1 MAFLAAALPFL
12 GKAAASAAASFA
24 TNKILGKGAKFAGN
38 LAASQAEN
46 YLTGRMDYNFRRRAA
61 DDNINRLRAMGLTP
75 QEIAGTGAAGGAST
89 SGPTLGNGPA
99 TQLMNAQ
106 NEREKDRQLERE
118 KMRTGLIQT
127 EMQTR
132 ATLGAA
138 QTAANANIY
147 STDTRAKTDSNRLN
161 FDREQFALT
170 MEKHPQQLQK
180 IANEAMTSS
189 PAFVTY
195 MKALGMSAEN
205 LKATAI
211 YNKWEAQGFDVLDP
225 KDWASATDGDKREV
239 MLELAKFAS
248 TAYRE
253 WTGSRAAGQEAAD
266 MAQIYLDKT
275 DKPPQGDGWE
285 PVKLFGLRIAWSRPA
300 K

>member
-1 MAFLAAALPFL
+1 MGFFAAALPFL

-118 KMRTGLIQT
+118 KMRTGLLQT
-127 EMQTR
+127 QMQTQ
-132 ATLGAA
+132 ATLGSA
-138 QTAANANIY
+138 QIGANANIY
-147 STDTRAKTDSNRLN
+147 ATDTRAKTDQNRLN

-170 MEKHPQQLQK
+170 MEKHPHQLQK
-180 IANEAMTSS
+180 MVNEAKTSS
-189 PAFVTY
+189 AGFLTY

-205 LKATAI
+205 LRATAV
-211 YNKWEAQGFDVLDP
+211 YGKWQSQGFDILNPD
-225 KDWASATDGDKREV
+225 DWRSATQSDRLEV
-239 MLELAKFAS
+239 MREMFEQS
-248 TAYRE
+248 SMAYRE
-253 WTGSRAAGQEAAD
+253 FQGAKGVLKDEVVDTVNRLLGR
-266 MAQIYLDKT
+266 T
-275 DKPPQGDGWE
+275 D
-285 PVKLFGLRIAWSRPA
+285 
-300 K
+300 